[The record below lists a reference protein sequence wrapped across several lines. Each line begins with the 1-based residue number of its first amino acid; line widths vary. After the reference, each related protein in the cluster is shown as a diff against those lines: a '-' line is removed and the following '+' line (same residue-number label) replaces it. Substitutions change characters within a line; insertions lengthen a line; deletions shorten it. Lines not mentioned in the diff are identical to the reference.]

1 MAIKRAF
8 KISTILIFILLVVSA
23 AAFLLDYISILP
35 VSGTLQ
41 KVPVVGKLA
50 AKKDEPAA
58 KSAAEMVEEAV
69 AEAKKSAAGEI
80 ERYKKKIGELEQ
92 QIANTSKEKE
102 LLEAKSKGLQTKVDE
117 LQAWKNEQQ
126 QAVKTDFS
134 KLAKYYGEMKPAKAA
149 EIMKNQ
155 SDEMNV
161 GILQNMEDDQ
171 VARIL
176 SAMDPVKAADLV
188 EQMNGQ

>member
-23 AAFLLDYISILP
+23 AAFLLDYLSILP